1 MNWVTLLTTQKSPS
15 LDMPFSCFF
24 LILLLL
30 APFPF
35 FFSLLLRNSVLL
47 IIIVKTTTAT
57 LTGPCS
63 SLAKLHNGLRL
74 LSFPSLYMTP
84 FFLLLFFLPSL
95 LPSQSHNF
103 SPTFLFQRSQLGT
116 RGLALQAAS
125 RCKVGGLTGR
135 PSGQSIASC
144 FHEN

>member
-35 FFSLLLRNSVLL
+35 FFFSFLLRNSVLL

-84 FFLLLFFLPSL
+84 FFLLLFFTLPSP
-95 LPSQSHNF
+95 LPIPQ
-103 SPTFLFQRSQLGT
+103 LFPHLFISEKSFGYPWPSF
-116 RGLALQAAS
+116 A
-125 RCKVGGLTGR
+125 GG
-135 PSGQSIASC
+135 
-144 FHEN
+144 